1 MAARSKSGG
10 AGRVIAGSARGRAL
24 LAPGEGTRP
33 LGDRVKQTLFAILE
47 PEIRAGAFLDLFAG
61 SGAAGIEALSRG
73 SERAVFVDRDAAAI
87 RTIEANLTSTRLRDR
102 ATVVRGDVLAWLKG
116 EGRRAGP
123 FAGVIVD
130 PPYDR
135 VDLLMASVEQVASAG
150 PGNAFA
156 PAGILAADGTV
167 VAKHFWKTEVPAEI
181 GLLRSVRE
189 RRFGETALT
198 FLRWASAGADADAE
212 EDR

>member
-1 MAARSKSGG
+1 M
-10 AGRVIAGSARGRAL
+10 

-47 PEIRAGAFLDLFAG
+47 PQLRGGAFLDLFAG

-73 SERAVFVDRDAAAI
+73 AERAVFVDRDAEAI
-87 RTIEANLTSTRLRDR
+87 RTIEANLASTRLRGR
-102 ATVVRGDVLAWLKG
+102 ATLIRGDALTWLNG
-116 EGRRAGP
+116 DGRRAGP
-123 FAGVIVD
+123 FAGVVVD

-135 VDLLMASVEQVASAG
+135 VDLLVATLERIGALEPGSAL
-150 PGNAFA
+150 A
-156 PAGILAADGTV
+156 PEGILAADGTV
-167 VAKHFWKTEVPAEI
+167 VAKHFWKAEVPGEI

-198 FLRWASAGADADAE
+198 FLRWASAGADSE
-212 EDR
+212 GEVDR